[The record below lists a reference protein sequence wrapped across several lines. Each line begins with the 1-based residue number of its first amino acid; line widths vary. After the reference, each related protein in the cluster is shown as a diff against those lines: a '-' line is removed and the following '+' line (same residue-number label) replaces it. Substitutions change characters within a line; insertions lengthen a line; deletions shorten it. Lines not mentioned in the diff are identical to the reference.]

1 MTFQGQVVY
10 KTVAYKKRKCS
21 SRETNLETVKIIQ
34 RILIILLLFLI
45 SYRFVF
51 DQLLTMFFYHQKYE
65 SSIEYGS
72 SRRMNY
78 SNQWNENALNHLG
91 RIRTCVGI
99 RCTIFRC
106 TVQFLLQMNQFS
118 FHAILNPAVSIE
130 NSWKRE
136 KQVGFLD

>member
-1 MTFQGQVVY
+1 MWNIKLLLTEDDSALKNAWEMTFQGQVVY
-10 KTVAYKKRKCS
+10 KTVAYKKKKVQFTRNQ
-21 SRETNLETVKIIQ
+21 SRNTVKIIQ

-72 SRRMNY
+72 SRRINY
-78 SNQWNENALNHLG
+78 SNQWNENTLNHLG

-106 TVQFLLQMNQFS
+106 TV
-118 FHAILNPAVSIE
+118 
-130 NSWKRE
+130 
-136 KQVGFLD
+136 